1 MKTIEIPIGTRGSRQ
16 EFEFT
21 YNKIFLEFCGLINT
35 NSNISARISKTKEKQ
50 RFHGWLYLVNTKN
63 GLVCSF
69 NEEDILTYLGH
80 GIWDLKPYKAAK
92 SEDDD
97 EPLVK
102 GGKYRIIRKKI

>member
-1 MKTIEIPIGTRGSRQ
+1 MIKLQTKIDEFRQ
-16 EFEFT
+16 
-21 YNKIFLEFCGLINT
+21 LIKLANT
-35 NSNISARISKTKEKQ
+35 DKD
-50 RFHGWLYLVNTKN
+50 LYMVNTKN

-97 EPLVK
+97 NPW
-102 GGKYRIIRKKI
+102 